1 MIKNEI
7 RKSSAI
13 AIAAFMV
20 FGANLPYAS
29 AYSQASN
36 IQISQEIANKSLQNG
51 VYKLS
56 NIIKKENV
64 KPYRGFFS
72 EETALEVKDGKYY
85 VTFTNINATDVS
97 QIKVNIDG
105 QEVEIDKNS
114 IDEKSYGFTIE
125 LKTLESE
132 IVMSAFMEAMNHNL
146 TFEVGLNLDTLE
158 VVNTQ
163 EPETPEVP
171 QTPDNTQEPEVPEVP
186 QTPDNTQEPETPD
199 VSQTPDNSQKP
210 SSQYKDGLYKLDNI
224 VTDHAMP
231 DMIRSIFGQSTTIN
245 IKDGKYNV
253 TFNLPNYDYVGNI
266 EITVDGKVVKHKQ
279 VNSTTDKTAKLII
292 DIPSIDSKIK
302 MKMYSPITKKD
313 SVFGVT
319 LDKDNMKLI
328 STNDESSSENINED
342 NNTVNNSNSS
352 NTDSTTNNNNDSNK
366 EDNNSSTKEE
376 DKVVVVNGKRY
387 TIKNQVTAETTT
399 SQKMGRNFLN
409 ETSKIEE
416 INGKKYVILTFT
428 GLNMMNNHKIYV
440 NGNQVSHQI
449 VSKNSSS
456 VTIKFLVPNLGAD
469 IKVGVFVV
477 PMNFNSEFNVK
488 LLEDTLTFES
498 DFSET
503 VSELPQ
509 TGTILSNGAVLMS
522 GIATSVSGLLLNRR
536 KKNK

>member
-1 MIKNEI
+1 MIKNKI
-7 RKSSAI
+7 SKSSAL

-36 IQISQEIANKSLQNG
+36 IQILQEIESKSLQNG
-51 VYKLS
+51 VYRLS
-56 NIIKKENV
+56 NIIKKDNV

-72 EETALEVKDGKYY
+72 EETTLEVKNGKYY
-85 VTFTNINATDVS
+85 VTFTNINSTDVP
-97 QIKVNIDG
+97 QIKINIDG
-105 QEVEIDKNS
+105 QEVEIDKNN
-114 IDEKSYGFTIE
+114 IDEKSYEFTVE
-125 LKTLESE
+125 LKTLDSE
-132 IVMSAFMEAMNHNL
+132 IIIGAFMEAMNHNL
-146 TFEVGLNLDTLE
+146 TFEVELNLDTLE
-158 VVNTQ
+158 AINPQ
-163 EPETPEVP
+163 EPEIPEVP
-171 QTPDNTQEPEVPEVP
+171 QIPDDSQKPEIPQVPEI
-186 QTPDNTQEPETPD
+186 
-199 VSQTPDNSQKP
+199 PDNSQKP
-210 SSQYKDGLYKLDNI
+210 SSQYKDGLYKLNNI
-224 VTDHAMP
+224 IINHAMP
-231 DMIRSIFGQSTTIN
+231 DMIRSIFGESTTIKIN
-245 IKDGKYNV
+245 DGNYNV
-253 TFNLPNYDYVGNI
+253 TFNLPNYNYVGDI

-292 DIPSIDSKIK
+292 DIPSIDSKII

-328 STNDESSSENINED
+328 STNEESSSENINED
-342 NNTVNNSNSS
+342 NNTINNSNSN
-352 NTDSTTNNNNDSNK
+352 NTDNTTNNNDSGKGNG
-366 EDNNSSTKEE
+366 NSSSKEE

-387 TIKNQVTAETTT
+387 TIKNQVTAQTTT

-456 VTIKFLVPNLGAD
+456 VTIKFLVPNLNAD

-488 LLEDTLTFES
+488 LLEDTLIFES

-522 GIATSVSGLLLNRR
+522 GIATSASGLLLSRR